1 VFRSV
6 SREERL
12 VQTEKLFKRLNASL
26 TSLLSDGSGSFFCD
40 CGNPLCSETIELTT
54 EDPQLLHSLAG
65 YVAIL
70 PGYEIPDTEQIVLAR
85 PQFSIV
91 KKH

>member
-1 VFRSV
+1 M
-6 SREERL
+6 
-12 VQTEKLFKRLNASL
+12 QTEKLFKRLNASL
-26 TSLLSDGSGSFFCD
+26 TSLLSDGSGSFCD